1 MSFVHAAVVLVT
13 IRIWGLVVT
22 FTHYLSKMIGL
33 VEEEGYLAVWYTNLM
48 VVEMINLFY
57 FTTIS
62 NPSLL
67 LNFIV
72 E

>member
-33 VEEEGYLAVWYTNLM
+33 VEEEGYLAVWSGLDGCGD
-48 VVEMINLFY
+48 
-57 FTTIS
+57 TT
-62 NPSLL
+62 L
-67 LNFIV
+67 
-72 E
+72 